1 MTSQTAGASPASEH
15 VEKDT
20 AGVVPAVVLV
30 ARHTNVVEDEQ
41 HLSPDHLC
49 FGQTLE
55 SNASQK

>member
-1 MTSQTAGASPASEH
+1 
-15 VEKDT
+15 
-20 AGVVPAVVLV
+20 VVLV